1 MGEGVLTMGFYG
13 WQRDLVY
20 MDERYICRCM
30 KCGQERLKRAC
41 ECILHREGS
50 GTAKVLGYFCPSCYA
65 EFLDEYET
73 HD

>member
-1 MGEGVLTMGFYG
+1 
-13 WQRDLVY
+13 
-20 MDERYICRCM
+20 M